1 MRRIAAVLLGS
12 LMLSGIAVTAA
23 HADDES
29 AFQHFSEQ
37 ISVGDSSG
45 GIQYSLD
52 KDGGFSSSDDE

>member
-1 MRRIAAVLLGS
+1 
-12 LMLSGIAVTAA
+12 MLSGIAVTAA